1 MSQVIKSN
9 NLVIDILFG
18 AITILK
24 SGDEGVFHVI
34 IDSSECENQY
44 CFLHKFDII
53 EKFVDIC
60 PDISQ
65 KIELV

>member
-9 NLVIDILFG
+9 NLIIDIDFG

-34 IDSSECENQY
+34 VDSSECENQY
-44 CFLHKFDII
+44 YFLHKFDII
-53 EKFVDIC
+53 KKFVDIC